1 MRFHSH
7 READEELTGAFEKYD
22 AAAPGL
28 SADFLNE
35 IEAGIE
41 RIRKQPET
49 WPRVKGSKARR
60 HWIRRFPYGLMY
72 LVRADEILL
81 NAVMHAKRRPNYW
94 MHRLDEKLTELTV
107 EKIVFRL
114 RLAFV

>member
-7 READEELTGAFEKYD
+7 READEELTEAFENYD

-41 RIRKQPET
+41 RIPRQPET

-60 HWIRRFPYGLMY
+60 HWIRRFPYALIY

-81 NAVMHAKRRPNYW
+81 IAVMHAKRRPFYW
-94 MHRLDEKLTELTV
+94 AHRLD
-107 EKIVFRL
+107 
-114 RLAFV
+114 